1 MPSRDAKFYS
11 LILIFTDI
19 IALMLAFTIA
29 YIVRVQNDPR
39 PLLVPVYA
47 ETYITSFVSLLPFWI
62 IVFASLG
69 LYSSI
74 VYSRRLVEWSRIAI
88 GSFVGILLVIGW
100 EYITEVRVFPARLVT
115 VYALIGS
122 FVLLVLVRE
131 ILRFTRGVLFRF
143 GKGTSRVLIVG
154 NSAATHD
161 IAKEL
166 SDTQKSG
173 FRVVA
178 IAGPKRLVPDGLKVA
193 HYSTIEAAL
202 RDIKRLHVTTIIQT
216 DLSSDSDQN
225 QKVLGAAQI
234 NHIRYSFIP
243 GEAEFYTGK
252 NTVDVFLGYPMIS
265 VSQTPLIG
273 WGAIAKRVF
282 DAVFSALL
290 LVVLSPVLLL
300 VVILQK
306 IFNPGPVFYVSDR
319 LSQFSKPVRLIKF
332 RSMDRRYG
340 KKDAAEEFREM
351 GREDL
356 AAEYKRD
363 HKVTNDPRITRFGNF
378 LRVTSIDELPQIFNV
393 IKGDLSLVGP
403 RPILPQEVKFSE
415 GKAALLHSVKSG
427 VTGLWQVSGRSE
439 LSFDERIEL
448 ETFYAQNWSFW
459 LDIKILFK
467 TLAAVFRR
475 DGAR

>member
-202 RDIKRLHVTTIIQT
+202 RDIKRLHVTTII
-216 DLSSDSDQN
+216 
-225 QKVLGAAQI
+225 
-234 NHIRYSFIP
+234 
-243 GEAEFYTGK
+243 
-252 NTVDVFLGYPMIS
+252 
-265 VSQTPLIG
+265 
-273 WGAIAKRVF
+273 
-282 DAVFSALL
+282 
-290 LVVLSPVLLL
+290 
-300 VVILQK
+300 
-306 IFNPGPVFYVSDR
+306 
-319 LSQFSKPVRLIKF
+319 
-332 RSMDRRYG
+332 
-340 KKDAAEEFREM
+340 
-351 GREDL
+351 
-356 AAEYKRD
+356 
-363 HKVTNDPRITRFGNF
+363 
-378 LRVTSIDELPQIFNV
+378 
-393 IKGDLSLVGP
+393 
-403 RPILPQEVKFSE
+403 
-415 GKAALLHSVKSG
+415 
-427 VTGLWQVSGRSE
+427 
-439 LSFDERIEL
+439 
-448 ETFYAQNWSFW
+448 
-459 LDIKILFK
+459 
-467 TLAAVFRR
+467 
-475 DGAR
+475 